1 MEIEVSATVSF
12 FEHVLE
18 AVAVLFNPSGDPM
31 VKGAKCSVCFGAGLV
46 QVRTMSGEKL
56 MKSLRGGRSILYFVL
71 LVLWTTSLA
80 AAPAQ
85 LQILLDG
92 DNNASTGCRV
102 ITNLGNV
109 DGVEAIYTTTYDNG
123 PDGKPVVTGVTK
135 QTCAQPGT
143 VNFNAPV
150 TIDAGGWPVGFDT
163 SGNVFVETRIPT
175 TELPIALHTHM
186 RWYFIGVQ
194 GTNLELVLQN
204 ENNAPILFP
213 EPPLSHPRIVGPM
226 GARQIILDGKF
237 DDWMGIHPLVSGLA
251 VTGGGKFRFLGGVT
265 AYSTAANVYFNF
277 SIQSNSN
284 APQAN
289 DDGYT
294 VLRGKSLY
302 VGPTGVLANDFD
314 PHGKPL
320 TAVQISGP
328 EHGALVLN
336 ADGSFTYANDG
347 SPAPI
352 DGFRY
357 KANNGTAD
365 SNTAKVTIGVVD
377 CNIITVNPPAT
388 SSGPVGSPFNQTF
401 TQSGAIG
408 APVFTLASGTLPNG
422 ITLGTG
428 GTLSGT
434 PSAARSRSRCASRT
448 PTTARASAR
457 SSTSSLPASPSR

>member
-1 MEIEVSATVSF
+1 
-12 FEHVLE
+12 
-18 AVAVLFNPSGDPM
+18 
-31 VKGAKCSVCFGAGLV
+31 
-46 QVRTMSGEKL
+46 
-56 MKSLRGGRSILYFVL
+56 MKSMRGGRSILYFVL
-71 LVLWTTSLA
+71 LLLWTTSLA

-92 DNNASTGCRV
+92 DNNATTGCRV

-143 VNFNAPV
+143 VNFTAPV
-150 TIDAGGWPVGFDT
+150 TIDSGGWPAGTDAT
-163 SGNVFVETRIPT
+163 CNVFVETHIPT
-175 TELPIALHTHM
+175 AELPIPLHTHM
-186 RWYFIGVQ
+186 HWYFIGVS

-204 ENNAPILFP
+204 ENNLPILFP
-213 EPPLSHPRIVGPM
+213 EPPLSHPRIVGPF
-226 GARQIILDGKF
+226 GTREIILDGKF
-237 DDWMGIHPLVSGLA
+237 DDWVGIRPIVSGLA
-251 VTGGGKFRFLGGVT
+251 VTGGGKFRFLGGVAAYAT
-265 AYSTAANVYFNF
+265 ASNVFFNF

-289 DDGYT
+289 DDGHP
-294 VLRGKSLY
+294 VLRGKSIF
-302 VGPTGVLANDFD
+302 VGPKGVLANDFD

-328 EHGALVLN
+328 EHGPLVLN
-336 ADGSFTYANDG
+336 SDGSFTYANDG

-357 KANNGTAD
+357 KANNGVAD

-377 CNIITVNPPAT
+377 CNVIAIGNPAT
-388 SSGPVGSPFNQTF
+388 TSGPVGSPFSQTF

-408 APVFTLASGTLPNG
+408 VPVFTLASGTLPAG
-422 ITLGTG
+422 LTLGSN

-434 PSAARSRSRCASRT
+434 PSVSGNFPITVRVTDSNNCTGVSGVYNLQVTCQSITVTAPATTTGVAAAAFSQTFTQSGGVG
-448 PTTARASAR
+448 ARQVSTASAP
-457 SSTSSLPASPSR
+457 PARLTPSPPAAPSAP